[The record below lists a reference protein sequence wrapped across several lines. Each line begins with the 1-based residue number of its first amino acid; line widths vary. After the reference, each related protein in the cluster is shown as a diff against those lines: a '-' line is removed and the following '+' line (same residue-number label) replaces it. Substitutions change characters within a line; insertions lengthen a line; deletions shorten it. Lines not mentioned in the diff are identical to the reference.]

1 MAKAVRRLLPPWLMK
16 GRVMPVRGMK
26 LVTPPMLRKVWAAST
41 VVSPLANKSPK
52 VVRLRYAIRVPRRKG
67 SRKKR
72 SSLPLLKP
80 CSIWRLMRASC

>member
-52 VVRLRYAIRVPRRKG
+52 VVRLR
-67 SRKKR
+67 
-72 SSLPLLKP
+72 
-80 CSIWRLMRASC
+80 